1 MDPMTPE
8 HLLEVAA
15 DIMEAAE
22 FCFLITLDESGRA
35 NARLMQPFGPEEDMA
50 VWLGASPESRK
61 VEEILEDDRVTLA
74 YGHGSKAAY
83 VTLIGTAQIQS
94 DADNKQ
100 RYWRDSF
107 REFWPAGPDDGSY
120 IVIKFTPT
128 RVELMDIERQVAPE
142 PSGLRPA
149 VVVWDEDQWQLEA

>member
-8 HLLEVAA
+8 HLLEVAG

-35 NARLMQPFGPEEDMA
+35 NARLMQPFGPEEDMT

-61 VEEILEDDRVTLA
+61 VTEILEDDRVTLA
-74 YGHGSKAAY
+74 YGHGSEAAY

-94 DADNKQ
+94 DAASRQ

-107 REFWPAGPDDGSY
+107 HQFWPAGPGDSSY
-120 IVIKFTPT
+120 IVIKFVPT
-128 RVELMDIERQVAPE
+128 RIELMSIERHVAPE
-142 PSGLRPA
+142 PFGLRPA
-149 VVVWDEDQWQLEA
+149 IVVREDDEWQLQG